1 MIQINK
7 IYFIVRRLKFLSGE
21 QRRNIQ
27 NRVCDQNQQV
37 LDLQS
42 GERRVPSETQ
52 SQQWVLLTY
61 VTYPDDEDTVFKYYF
76 GKTESHPHEEYS
88 SNSLKV
94 SEIKCI

>member
-1 MIQINK
+1 M
-7 IYFIVRRLKFLSGE
+7 SGE

-37 LDLQS
+37 LDRQS

-94 SEIKCI
+94 SDIKCI